1 MSPKRYKLIYT
12 ELPYGDESKAEV
24 KDEVILTTDDIQWS
38 VDQFMRNR
46 YIKDYKIIAIKN
58 ESSE

>member
-1 MSPKRYKLIYT
+1 MSTKRYKIIYT
-12 ELPYGDESKAEV
+12 ELPHGDNSHLEV

-46 YIKDYKIIAIKN
+46 YIKDYKIIAL
-58 ESSE
+58 